1 MRQAH
6 IPYAAKDLDYPKA
19 AHLAAMLA
27 DSDSAVIE
35 PVLVAWYDRRSAKMS
50 PVIDGADLRT
60 RWHDYGASHGGKL
73 EIDVA
78 GDYTFIYAESSPFD
92 PYGPSPYTNLHDAQG
107 NEYLCQTGLLKDART
122 PTREACVALDEWTS
136 KLT

>member
-6 IPYAAKDLDYPKA
+6 IAYAAQDLDYNRA
-19 AHLAAMLA
+19 AQLAAALA
-27 DSDSAVIE
+27 DKDTEVIE
-35 PVLVAWYDRRSAKMS
+35 PALIAWYDRRASRMS
-50 PVIDGADLRT
+50 PVIEGADAT

-78 GDYTFIYAESSPFD
+78 GDYAFIFTDSSAFD
-92 PYGPSPYTNLHDAQG
+92 PHEAGPYMSLRDPQG
-107 NEYLCQTGLLKDART
+107 NEYLCQTGLLKDSHV
-122 PTREACVALDEWTS
+122 PTTDACVALDEWTS